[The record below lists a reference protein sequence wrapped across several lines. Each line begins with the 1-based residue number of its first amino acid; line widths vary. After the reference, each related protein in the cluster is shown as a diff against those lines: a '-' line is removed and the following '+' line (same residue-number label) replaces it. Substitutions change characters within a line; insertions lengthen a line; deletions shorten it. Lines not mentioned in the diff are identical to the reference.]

1 MYNDKKII
9 GIIPARSGS
18 KGLKDKNIKELCGKP
33 LIAYTI
39 EAAKQSGV
47 FDCIM
52 VSTDSEKYARIAREH
67 GASVPFLRSSE
78 NSSDKS
84 GSWDVVRE
92 VLANL
97 NEKFDIVVLLQPTS
111 PLRTSQHIKEAVDLF
126 FEKDADTVC
135 SVCETP
141 HPMFW
146 CNTLDNNLSMK
157 DFIKKE
163 HQKRRQELPKLYTLN
178 GAIYICKTKYIDNLD
193 FYSNK
198 SFAYIMDKKS
208 SIDIDEELDFRYAE
222 FILNNN
228 FKEKSL

>member
-126 FEKDADTVC
+126 FEKDAYTLC
-135 SVCETP
+135 SVCETS

-146 CNTLDNNLSMK
+146 CNTLDESLSMEG
-157 DFIKKE
+157 FIKKE
-163 HQKRRQELPKLYTLN
+163 YNLPRQLLPKTYTLN
-178 GAIYICKTKYIDNLD
+178 GAVYICKSENVNRLD
-193 FYSNK
+193 FYSDK